1 MIEYLSETPESVVE
15 DSTAHNFQI
24 LLMTENGNY
33 FYSPNGFVKAG
44 ILPIENAFLNKKR
57 LVEVFENAVEMAKR
71 DFKSGNIHIVAIH

>member
-15 DSTAHNFQI
+15 DSTANNFQI

-44 ILPIENAFLNKKR
+44 ILPIENAFLSKKS
-57 LVEVFENAVEMAKR
+57 LVKVFDSAVELAKK
-71 DFKSGNIHIVAIH
+71 DFISGNIHIVAIH